1 MRFSK
6 VIPIFALLK
15 ETTLLTINPRPPA
28 EYKQARKKM
37 KRVILSNFIGT
48 AEEFEKIY
56 VSKFKFYLGYEPEFD
71 SVACAVYVKDE
82 DKDFAV
88 RALKEDE
95 EGNSYGVVLVEDV
108 KRIERNG
115 LKLEIRDNFYDY
127 EILDTEKD
135 ELVGFHFSK
144 DQYTLEEALE
154 EYFEDY
160 VD

>member
-1 MRFSK
+1 
-6 VIPIFALLK
+6 
-15 ETTLLTINPRPPA
+15 
-28 EYKQARKKM
+28 M

-48 AEEFEKIY
+48 TEEFEKIY

-108 KRIERNG
+108 KRLERNG
-115 LKLEIRDNFYDY
+115 LKLEIRDDSYGY
-127 EILDTEKD
+127 EILNTEKG
-135 ELVGFHFSK
+135 ELVGSHFSK
-144 DQYTLEEALE
+144 DQYTLDEALE
-154 EYFEDY
+154 EYFEDF